1 METLPQT
8 EYSDL
13 LFRLTQLEEITGI
26 NYISK
31 LGQYAVQGE
40 LW

>member
-1 METLPQT
+1 MESISQSD
-8 EYSDL
+8 YSEK